1 MISKLQ
7 HVKQCLLLKI
17 AGMPHASLQGFDQIE
32 KAKMQ
37 KKNILTHRKQ
47 DGNVTQSRETWID
60 VCVVFFKQRRICNN
74 RGEVA
79 APIWRQ
85 YIHRHLSVRQ

>member
-1 MISKLQ
+1 MLLSKVSTKLR
-7 HVKQCLLLKI
+7 KLKC
-17 AGMPHASLQGFDQIE
+17 
-32 KAKMQ
+32 
-37 KKNILTHRKQ
+37 KKKYILTHRKQ

-85 YIHRHLSVRQ
+85 LHSPAPQR